1 MLLDVSKAL
10 LKVSICAAG
19 AIMLAGCGMEL
30 PHPPELGF
38 NWVSKEGRSQEQL
51 YRDQTECRRE
61 VTLLYPPASSGP
73 GDQGWGMSDV
83 RAFDACMRSKGWSK
97 Q

>member
-1 MLLDVSKAL
+1 MFLKLGKTILMVS
-10 LKVSICAAG
+10 SCAAG

-30 PHPPELGF
+30 PHMPEPGY
-38 NWVSKEGRSQEQL
+38 NWVSEEGKSQEQL
-51 YRDQTECRRE
+51 YEDQAECRRD
-61 VTLLYPPASSGP
+61 VTLRYPSDSSGP
-73 GDQGWGMSDV
+73 GDLAWGLGDA